1 MKPEMITLKHGDT
14 TIKMPAASLAK
25 LAVAS
30 VFAQVLPPAA
40 NVQPIYSHS
49 VPELG
54 AVWPGQ
60 GGFNAGLVAARDD
73 VPAHYLI
80 VAAKDVGD
88 HEWGGRG
95 IEVKGLGKTDGYTN
109 AQVLIGNEDETKYP
123 ASNACAEYQADG
135 HHDFYLPAAAELY
148 HCWLNVPELFAKDT
162 WYWSSSQRSANSAFL
177 MIFDGGYQ
185 DNSAKKG
192 NELRVRPVRRLFI

>member
-49 VPELG
+49 IPELG

-60 GGFNAGLVAARDD
+60 GGFNGGLVAARDD
-73 VPAHYLI
+73 APAHYLI

-95 IEVKGLGKTDGYTN
+95 IEVKGLSKTDGYTN

-123 ASNACAEYQADG
+123 ASNACAEHQADG

-162 WYWSSSQRSANSAFL
+162 WYWSSSQRSANFAFT
-177 MIFDGGYQ
+177 MYFGG
-185 DNSAKKG
+185 G
-192 NELRVRPVRRLFI
+192 NQLTGGKCTELRVRPVRRLFI

>member
-40 NVQPIYSHS
+40 NVQPIYPHS

-54 AVWPGQ
+54 AEWPGQ

-162 WYWSSSQRSANSAFL
+162 WYWSSSQRSAHSAFT
-177 MIFDGGYQ
+177 MYFGGGGQ
-185 DNSAKKG
+185 DDDAKSH
-192 NELRVRPVRRLFI
+192 ELRVRPVRRLFI

>member
-49 VPELG
+49 IPELG

-60 GGFNAGLVAARDD
+60 GGFNGGLVAARDD
-73 VPAHYLI
+73 APAHYLI

-95 IEVKGLGKTDGYTN
+95 IEVKGLSKTDGYTN

-123 ASNACAEYQADG
+123 ASNACAEHQADG

-162 WYWSSSQRSANSAFL
+162 WYWSSSQRSAYTAFH
-177 MIFDGGYQ
+177 MGFDDGYQ
-185 DNSAKKG
+185 SYYGKND
-192 NELRVRPVRRLFI
+192 ELRVRPVRRLFI

>member
-14 TIKMPAASLAK
+14 TIKMPASSLVK

-40 NVQPIYSHS
+40 NVQPATLHTI
-49 VPELG
+49 PELG

-60 GGFNAGLVAARDD
+60 GGFNGGLVAARGE

-80 VAAKDVGD
+80 IAAQDAGS

-95 IEVKGLGKTDGYTN
+95 RESQAASKWDGFANT
-109 AQVLIGNEDETKYP
+109 VTLMEGDHP
-123 ASNACAEYQADG
+123 AAKAATAYSADG
-135 HHDFYLPAAAELY
+135 HDNFYLPAAAELY

-162 WYWSSSQRSANSAFL
+162 WYWSSTQRSANVAFT
-177 MIFDGGYQ
+177 MTFDVGTQ
-185 DNSAKKG
+185 DTIAKLH
-192 NELRVRPVRRLFI
+192 ELRVRPVRRLFI

>member
-49 VPELG
+49 IPELG

-60 GGFNAGLVAARDD
+60 GGFNGGLVAARDD

-95 IEVKGLGKTDGYTN
+95 IEVKGLSKTDGYTN
-109 AQVLIGNEDETKYP
+109 AQVLISNDDETKYP
-123 ASNACAEYQADG
+123 AANACAEYQADG

-148 HCWLNVPELFAKDT
+148 HCWLNVPELFAKDS
-162 WYWSSSQRSANSAFL
+162 WYWSSSQRSANSAFG
-177 MIFDGGYQ
+177 MNFDDGIQSGY
-185 DNSAKKG
+185 AKFG
-192 NELRVRPVRRLFI
+192 ELRVRPVRRLFI

>member
-40 NVQPIYSHS
+40 NVQPATLHPI
-49 VPELG
+49 PELG

-60 GGFNAGLVAARDD
+60 GGFNGGLVAAGGE

-80 VAAKDVGD
+80 IAAQDAGS

-95 IEVKGLGKTDGYTN
+95 RESQANSKRDGFANTVILMEDDHPAANKATAYT
-109 AQVLIGNEDETKYP
+109 
-123 ASNACAEYQADG
+123 ADG
-135 HHDFYLPAAAELY
+135 HDNFYLPAAAELY
-148 HCWLNVPELFAKDT
+148 HCWLSVPDLFAKDT
-162 WYWSSSQRSANSAFL
+162 WYWSSTQRSANNAFN
-177 MIFDGGYQ
+177 MYFDGGSQYG
-185 DNSAKKG
+185 SCKG
-192 NELRVRPVRRLFI
+192 IELRVRPVRRLFI

>member
-40 NVQPIYSHS
+40 NVQPIYPHS

-54 AVWPGQ
+54 AAWPGQ
-60 GGFNAGLVAARDD
+60 GGFNGGLVAARDD

-80 VAAKDVGD
+80 VAAKDAGS

-95 IEVKGLGKTDGYTN
+95 IEVKGLSKTDGYTN
-109 AQVLIGNEDETKYP
+109 AQVLIGNDDSTKYP
-123 ASNACAEYQADG
+123 AANACAEHQADG

-162 WYWSSSQRSANSAFL
+162 WYWSSSQRSAYGAFG
-177 MIFDGGYQ
+177 MNFD
-185 DNSAKKG
+185 DG
-192 NELRVRPVRRLFI
+192 NQGTSGKYGELRVRPVRRLFI

>member
-40 NVQPIYSHS
+40 NVQPIYPHS

-54 AVWPGQ
+54 AAWPGQ

-73 VPAHYLI
+73 IPAHYLI
-80 VAAKDVGD
+80 VASQDAGS

-95 IEVKGLGKTDGYTN
+95 IEVKGLSKTDGYTN
-109 AQVLIGNEDETKYP
+109 AQVLIGSEDSTEYP
-123 ASNACAEYQADG
+123 AANACAEHQADG

-162 WYWSSSQRSANSAFL
+162 WYWSSTQRSAYFAFSVD
-177 MIFDGGYQ
+177 FVDGDQSNFG
-185 DNSAKKG
+185 KG
-192 NELRVRPVRRLFI
+192 LELRVRPVRRLFI